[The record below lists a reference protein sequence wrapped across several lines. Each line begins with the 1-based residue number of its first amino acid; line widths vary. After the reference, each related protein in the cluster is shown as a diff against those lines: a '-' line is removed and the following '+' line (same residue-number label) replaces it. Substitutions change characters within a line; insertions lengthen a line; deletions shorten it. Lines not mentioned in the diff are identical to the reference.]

1 MLAGTHTITHRR
13 LAELA
18 PAALYSVD
26 PRPQDGAARHITQQ
40 WQTQL
45 EQQGLLV
52 PKCIHQRPAH
62 RGLGVPDVLRQRGRE
77 LCGTC
82 GNTALGGESAAVV
95 IHPGS
100 GGRPKCW
107 PLSAFVAVAR
117 RLKQA
122 QRAAVCF
129 VLGPVEAETWPAR
142 EVESL
147 SEQFAVLRCPSADE
161 LIAVLAGARVLIGN
175 DAGPTH
181 LAALL
186 GTPTVTIFGPTSAS
200 VWRPLGVHAHVIT
213 GDPQTQPETWGIQP
227 EQVVSLALKGV

>member
-45 EQQGLLV
+45 EAQGLLV
-52 PKCIHQRPAH
+52 PKCIHQRPTQ
-62 RGLGVPDVLRQRGRE
+62 RGLRAPLKLRARGRE
-77 LCGTC
+77 LLPRGDR
-82 GNTALGGESAAVV
+82 AAVV

-100 GGRPKCW
+100 GGRGKCW
-107 PLSAFVAVAR
+107 PLANFCDVAR
-117 RLKQA
+117 RLQA
-122 QRAAVCF
+122 KGANVVF
-129 VLGPVEAETWPAR
+129 VVGPVELERWPAVELVALER
-142 EVESL
+142 E
-147 SEQFAVLRCPSADE
+147 FALCRSPSADH
-161 LIAVLAGARVLIGN
+161 LVAMLAATAVFVGN

-186 GTPTVTIFGPTSAS
+186 GTPTVAIFGRTSAPI
-200 VWRPLGVHAHVIT
+200 WRPLGSRANVVV
-213 GDPQTQPETWGIQP
+213 GDPQAHPDTWGIAP
-227 EQVVSLALKGV
+227 DLVASVVVTLL